1 MKYLIQ
7 IILTVFAA
15 MVLFVPSRAQL
26 PEDVQTEDTQI
37 EGEQP
42 VDGVVPKHI
51 VNEHRILPFASV
63 READIFWEKRVW
75 RVIDTREKMNKP
87 FVYPVRPLFTIIK
100 EAVLSGELVAYSV
113 EDDQFSYPMAI
124 DDVQSMMVSYDTVR
138 TIDPETYEE
147 IIEPVVNEI
156 NDLDVKRYRLKE
168 DWFFD
173 EARSEM
179 RVRILGIAPII
190 DEYDDYGNFLYE
202 RPLFWIYYPH
212 AREVFGREDVFVE
225 GNNATR
231 LSWEDIFQMRF
242 FSSYIIKDS
251 NVLDAK
257 LDMLYTGVDRLME
270 SEKIKMQIF
279 NFEHDL
285 WSY

>member
-7 IILTVFAA
+7 VFFTALLTLA
-15 MVLFVPSRAQL
+15 VLAPAQAQL

-42 VDGVVPKHI
+42 VDGVVKKHI
-51 VNEHRILPFASV
+51 VDESRTLPFKAI

-113 EDDQFSYPMAI
+113 EDDKFSYPMAI
-124 DDVQSMMVSYDTVR
+124 DDVQSMMVSYDTIR

-173 EARSEM
+173 EQHSEM

-202 RPLFWIYYPH
+202 RPLFWIYFPH
-212 AREVFGREDVFVE
+212 ARDILSREDVFVE

-231 LSWEDIFQMRF
+231 LSWEDMFIMRY

-251 NVLDAK
+251 NVQDAK

-270 SEKIKMQIF
+270 SEKIKMEIF

>member
-7 IILTVFAA
+7 IVSTVLIFLVLTV
-15 MVLFVPSRAQL
+15 PTQAQL
-26 PEDVQTEDTQI
+26 PEDVQTEDTEI

-42 VDGVVPKHI
+42 IDGVVKKHI
-51 VNEHRILPFASV
+51 VDEHRILPFASI

-87 FVYPVRPLFTIIK
+87 FVYPVRPLFTIVK

-113 EDDQFSYPMAI
+113 EDDEFNYPMAI
-124 DDVQSMMVSYDTVR
+124 DDVQSMMVSYDTIR

-156 NDLDVKRYRLKE
+156 NDLDVKRYRIKE

-173 EARSEM
+173 ESRSEM

-212 AREVFGREDVFVE
+212 SREVFGREDGFVK

-231 LSWEDIFQMRF
+231 LSWEDMFQMRF

-270 SEKIKMQIF
+270 SEKIKMEIF